1 MKAFHSQFGH
11 KNWPLDQNN
20 TINWIKNIFQNNIYK
35 SMFSEALND
44 LWIRAK
50 KSIESQQKIILLS
63 STGILKYIF
72 VAS

>member
-1 MKAFHSQFGH
+1 
-11 KNWPLDQNN
+11 
-20 TINWIKNIFQNNIYK
+20 
-35 SMFSEALND
+35 MFIEALND

-72 VAS
+72 SSQLVNLGLATERCQL